1 MLTASSRLGIDS
13 MTSTQRMMNVSTD
26 WPNRPPTAPNP
37 PATRPRVAPTIRP
50 MAVDTTPYTRDCRA
64 PYTICV
70 HMSEPNRSSP
80 SQWSADGPGTLVGVT
95 CPDHSAEPGAYGVR
109 SGAKT
114 ATRTNTATMI
124 APAMALGLRRTRRN
138 APRQRLT
145 P

>member
-1 MLTASSRLGIDS
+1 
-13 MTSTQRMMNVSTD
+13 
-26 WPNRPPTAPNP
+26 
-37 PATRPRVAPTIRP
+37 
-50 MAVDTTPYTRDCRA
+50 
-64 PYTICV
+64 
-70 HMSEPNRSSP
+70 MSDPNRSSP

-109 SGAKT
+109 RGANT

-145 P
+145 PWISSSASPRAAGGPLAGGGCVLIRWPFSFWASSCPDPGVDHTVGDVDDEIDQGVH